1 MISKLLPLGPL
12 HQIPHKISAE
22 KEEEEAGNY
31 TAYSDTE
38 TRQEL

>member
-22 KEEEEAGNY
+22 KEEEAGNY